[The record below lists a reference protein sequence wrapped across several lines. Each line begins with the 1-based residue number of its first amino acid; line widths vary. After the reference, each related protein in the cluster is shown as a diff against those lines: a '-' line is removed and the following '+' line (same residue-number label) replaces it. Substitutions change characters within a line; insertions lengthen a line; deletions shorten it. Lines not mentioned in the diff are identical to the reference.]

1 MEETKICIESKQTDT
16 ENMTE
21 GIKISNETQTIKL
34 NSICLHL
41 LDIRDHY
48 VSLSEYKDGTIF
60 ILKRKK
66 KYGNAFKDKNLIYY
80 FPL

>member
-34 NSICLHL
+34 NSLYL
-41 LDIRDHY
+41 
-48 VSLSEYKDGTIF
+48 
-60 ILKRKK
+60 
-66 KYGNAFKDKNLIYY
+66 KDKKNQRASFYRIKNNGRKTKR
-80 FPL
+80 